1 MKWMLWHEG
10 IFSQALE
17 KYSHSHLLTLR
28 EGKKNMNKLWQMER
42 FMERDIAKDNENT
55 DRFMIYCC
63 QTMTVPWY
71 TDVTLWQFHGLLV
84 SHSEHSMIY
93 CYRTLTFP
101 WYTAAKLCSHWNIN
115 TETRRRFKNV
125 SFSLTIH
132 VKYGT
137 EKLKEKDCII
147 VVCLP
152 FWLCSTVWSSIISCY
167 GNFGI
172 WFSTFAVRL

>member
-1 MKWMLWHEG
+1 
-10 IFSQALE
+10 
-17 KYSHSHLLTLR
+17 
-28 EGKKNMNKLWQMER
+28 MER

-71 TDVTLWQFHGLLV
+71 TDVTLWQFHALLV

-93 CYRTLTFP
+93 CYRTNSDLSLIYCCQTLQSLKYKYWNTSTFQEC
-101 WYTAAKLCSHWNIN
+101 LILSHD
-115 TETRRRFKNV
+115 TRQIRHRKIKREGLHYR
-125 SFSLTIH
+125 SLPAI
-132 VKYGT
+132 
-137 EKLKEKDCII
+137 L
-147 VVCLP
+147 
-152 FWLCSTVWSSIISCY
+152 TVWSSIISCY

>member
-1 MKWMLWHEG
+1 
-10 IFSQALE
+10 
-17 KYSHSHLLTLR
+17 
-28 EGKKNMNKLWQMER
+28 MER

-93 CYRTLTFP
+93 CYRTLNFP

-115 TETRRRFKNV
+115 TETFQECLILSHDTRQIRHRKIKREGLHYR
-125 SFSLTIH
+125 SLPAI
-132 VKYGT
+132 
-137 EKLKEKDCII
+137 L
-147 VVCLP
+147 
-152 FWLCSTVWSSIISCY
+152 TVWSSIISCY